1 MADEDQKKTKRRV
14 RKVETVRDNIAAKTE
29 QSEQPSAGNKLW
41 RGFSAPLRF
50 IGRGIA
56 TFGRRLNKIKVFH
69 ILGLIFWP
77 PYFRNSWK
85 ELRQVTW
92 PNGSQSRQLTTAV
105 IVFATVFGLLVAVL
119 DFGLDKIFKQVLLK

>member
-1 MADEDQKKTKRRV
+1 MADEDQKKPKRRV
-14 RKVETVRDNIAAKTE
+14 RKVESVRDISTK
-29 QSEQPSAGNKLW
+29 SEQPATVGNGRKIW
-41 RGFSAPLRF
+41 RGFTAPVRF

-56 TFGRRLNKIKVFH
+56 GVGRKLNKIKVFR
-69 ILGLIFWP
+69 ILGFILWP

-92 PNGSQSRQLTTAV
+92 PNGKQSRQLTTAV
-105 IVFATVFGLLVAVL
+105 ILFAVTFGIIIALL

>member
-1 MADEDQKKTKRRV
+1 VADEDQKKPKRRV
-14 RKVETVRDNIAAKTE
+14 RKVESVRDISTK
-29 QSEQPSAGNKLW
+29 SEQLATVGNSRKIW
-41 RGFSAPLRF
+41 RGFTAPVRF

-56 TFGRRLNKIKVFH
+56 GVGRKLNKIKVFR
-69 ILGLIFWP
+69 ILGFILWS

-92 PNGSQSRQLTTAV
+92 PNGKQSRQLTTAV
-105 IVFATVFGLLVAVL
+105 ILFAVTFGIIIALL

>member
-1 MADEDQKKTKRRV
+1 MADEDQKKPKRRV
-14 RKVETVRDNIAAKTE
+14 RKVESVRDISTK
-29 QSEQPSAGNKLW
+29 SEQPATVGTGRKIG
-41 RGFSAPLRF
+41 RGFTAPVRF

-56 TFGRRLNKIKVFH
+56 GVGHKLNKIKVFR
-69 ILGLIFWP
+69 ILGLILWP

-92 PNGSQSRQLTTAV
+92 PNGKQSRQLTTAV
-105 IVFATVFGLLVAVL
+105 ILFAVTFGIIIALL